1 MDIRLDGQVAII
13 TGAGGGLGRAHA
25 LELAGRGAHVIVND
39 VHSPAGVVDEIAAQG
54 GAAQALQAD
63 ITDAGAVAA
72 MLAQVLAEH
81 GRVDIVDN
89 AGILRD
95 KSFGNM
101 TLEEFRAVLEVH
113 LLGAFHLTHG
123 LWGQMKQ
130 QKYGRILF
138 TSSPSGLYGNFGQA
152 NYAAAK
158 MALVGLMHTLAIE
171 GAKYDIRANALAP
184 LAATQMTRA
193 LLPEEARDA
202 MSAEAVSPGV
212 ALLVSKDAPNG
223 VILCAAGGRFSVA
236 RLLESEGAGLAGAGA
251 EDLQA
256 RWDEIG
262 DMRQARGFASLP
274 EQMEHVIARLGGD
287 E

>member
-1 MDIRLDGQVAII
+1 MDIRFDGQVAII

-39 VHSPAGVVDEIAAQG
+39 VRSPAGVVDEIAAKG
-54 GAAQALQAD
+54 GSAQALGTD
-63 ITDAGAVAA
+63 ITDAGAVASMVA
-72 MLAQVLAEH
+72 LVLAEH
-81 GRVDIVDN
+81 GRVDIVVNN

-101 TLEEFRAVLEVH
+101 TLEEFRAVLDVH
-113 LLGAFHLTHG
+113 LLGAFHLTQG

-171 GAKYDIRANALAP
+171 GAKHDIRANALAP
-184 LAATQMTRA
+184 LAATQMTRE
-193 LLPEEARDA
+193 LLPEEARER
-202 MSAEAVSPGV
+202 MTAESVSPGV
-212 ALLVSKDAPNG
+212 ALLVSRDAPNG

-251 EDLQA
+251 EDVHAHWGQI
-256 RWDEIG
+256 E
-262 DMRQARGFASLP
+262 DMGNARGFPSLP
-274 EQMEHVIARLGGD
+274 EQMQHVIARLGQP
-287 E
+287 